1 MMTEKIKKRNASRI
15 FFKNNNET
23 VEQDEKRK
31 SLRNNKMKDLDIKG
45 QKGIEMDEEIEQL

>member
-1 MMTEKIKKRNASRI
+1 ME
-15 FFKNNNET
+15 E
-23 VEQDEKRK
+23 DENIK